1 LLSLKND
8 NEMLLKSKHN
18 YEDQI
23 QESELKINNLE
34 LKIKEIKNIK
44 NSLEEEVQ
52 RLKKSEE
59 EIT

>member
-1 LLSLKND
+1 
-8 NEMLLKSKHN
+8 MLLKSKHN

>member
-1 LLSLKND
+1 MLSLKND